1 MKKTLLF
8 AAIFSFF
15 TFVQP
20 FHETALP
27 LMAQSGEQQ
36 LNSEYQT
43 AIREFLVQDIAN
55 RQRTMQR
62 RAEQILINLPN
73 SEKLYDET
81 YISIRTQL
89 VDGTREDGSPE
100 LNYLY
105 EISYN
110 CKHLEGYTDDYPL
123 GVFDYDSS
131 NSVRAICNITKTF
144 IESVLDDIFRP
155 SKSVSVKIYS
165 TTDGVELSRVIPYDG
180 RYGNFRYMPVTFNN
194 ENLRI
199 SVDTTGI
206 SNNCQLAYIRAQSVR
221 NFLQHKVRNLARTT
235 NDFSYVTRSYTDTGS
250 FYRRSSIEITVHDA
264 FREAIDLMTA
274 DKIQDDYVDFN
285 IPQSLSSYEDAYVLI
300 IANEVYDHAF
310 LPEVPYA
317 SNDGDIVKRY
327 FVRALGVPERQVK
340 VLNNASRAAILD
352 GLLWLTDLSQAVAT
366 HNGDVTVPHANL
378 FVYFAGHGFLD
389 FDGNAYLIPN
399 NLRLDGIKALGG
411 KKSCGKKKKGVEP
424 TAYDIALSR
433 KDAALFAKQCISVD
447 SLCSSLK
454 GKGKR
459 ETYPVNRLT
468 VILDASFDGHQ
479 RNGASMLRADRK
491 VVTDAKGKKA
501 KHKANKSSDAIV
513 LLAAEYDKTA
523 YSFDAQHH
531 GFLTYFLLKEIKG
544 LASTSNF
551 DSYTYQDIY
560 EAVERKLNK
569 ESALQGKWQVI
580 HGFVDGKYA
589 SDWQHLHIR

>member
-1 MKKTLLF
+1 MKKYLF
-8 AAIFSFF
+8 VAAIISIFGFQFSLS
-15 TFVQP
+15 
-20 FHETALP
+20 H
-27 LMAQSGEQQ
+27 AQSGEQQ
-36 LNSEYQT
+36 LNSEYQA
-43 AIREFLVQDIAN
+43 AIREFLTQDIAN

-62 RAEQILINLPN
+62 RAEQILVNLPN

-110 CKHLEGYTDDYPL
+110 SKHLEGYTDDYPL
-123 GVFDYDSS
+123 GVFAWDSS
-131 NSVRAICNITKTF
+131 NSVRAICNLTKTF
-144 IESVLDDIFRP
+144 VEGVLDDIFRP
-155 SKSVSVKIYS
+155 GKAVSIKIFS
-165 TTDGVELSRVIPYDG
+165 TTDGVELSRTIPYDG
-180 RYGNFRYMPVTFNN
+180 QYGNFRYMPVVFNN
-194 ENLRI
+194 EKLRI
-199 SVDTTGI
+199 SVDSTGI
-206 SNNCQLAYIRAQSVR
+206 DNNCQLAYIRAQSVR
-221 NFLQHKVRNLARTT
+221 SFLQNNVRNLTRTE
-235 NDFSYVTRSYTDTGS
+235 NDFQYITRSYTDTGS

-264 FREAIDLMTA
+264 FREAIEMMTA

-285 IPQSLSSYEDAYVLI
+285 IPQSLSTYEDAYVLI
-300 IANEVYDHAF
+300 VANEEYDHAF
-310 LPEVPYA
+310 LPEVPFA
-317 SNDGDIVKRY
+317 SNDGEAVKRY
-327 FVRALGVPERQVK
+327 FVKALGVPERQVK
-340 VLNNASRAAILD
+340 ILHNASRVAIYE
-352 GLLWLTDLSQAVAT
+352 GVHWLTDLAQAVAT
-366 HNGDVTVPHANL
+366 HNGDVTVPHANI
-378 FVYFAGHGFLD
+378 FVYFVGHGFVD
-389 FDGNAYLIPN
+389 FDGNAYLVPN
-399 NLRLDGIKALGG
+399 NLRLDGIKALGAKNG
-411 KKSCGKKKKGVEP
+411 CGKKKSVQEP

-447 SLCSSLK
+447 SLCAAFK

-459 ETYPVNRLT
+459 DTYPVSRLT
-468 VILDASFDGHQ
+468 VIVDASFDGHQ

-491 VVTDAKGKKA
+491 VVNDAKGKKA
-501 KHKANKSSDAIV
+501 KRKANKSSDAIV

-544 LASTSNF
+544 LASTSDF

-580 HGFVDGKYA
+580 HGFVDGVHA
-589 SDWQHLHIR
+589 TDWQHLHIR

>member
-1 MKKTLLF
+1 MKKIVLVFAVLTLH
-8 AAIFSFF
+8 FSFL
-15 TFVQP
+15 TS
-20 FHETALP
+20 AS
-27 LMAQSGEQQ
+27 AQTGEQQ
-36 LNSEYQT
+36 LNNEYQS
-43 AIREFLVQDIAN
+43 AIREFLAQDIAN

-62 RAEQILINLPN
+62 RAEQILISLPN
-73 SEKLYDET
+73 QEKLYDET

-110 CKHLEGYTDDYPL
+110 SKHLEGYTDDYPL
-123 GVFDYDSS
+123 GVFAWDSS
-131 NSVRAICNITKTF
+131 NSVRAICNLTKTF
-144 IESVLDDIFRP
+144 VEGVLDDIFRP
-155 SKSVSVKIYS
+155 GKAVSVKIYS
-165 TTDGVELSRVIPYDG
+165 TTDGVELSRTIPYDG
-180 RYGNFRYMPVTFNN
+180 QYGNFRYMPVTFNN
-194 ENLRI
+194 EKLRI
-199 SVDTTGI
+199 SVDSTGI
-206 SNNCQLAYIRAQSVR
+206 NNNCQLAYIRAQSVR
-221 NFLQHKVRNLARTT
+221 SFLQNNVRNLARTE
-235 NDFSYVTRSYTDTGS
+235 NDFRYITRSYTDTGS

-285 IPQSLSSYEDAYVLI
+285 IPQSVSTYENAYVLI
-300 IANEVYDHAF
+300 VANEEYDHAF
-310 LPEVPYA
+310 LPEVPFA
-317 SNDGDIVKRY
+317 SNDGEVVKRY

-340 VLNNASRAAILD
+340 VIHNASRVAIYE
-352 GLLWLTDLSQAVAT
+352 GIHWLTDLAQAVAT
-366 HNGDVTVPHANL
+366 RNGDVTVPHANI
-378 FVYFAGHGFLD
+378 FVYYAGHGFLD
-389 FDGNAYLIPN
+389 YDGNAYLVPN

-411 KKSCGKKKKGVEP
+411 KKGCGKKNAAQEP

-433 KDAALFAKQCISVD
+433 KDATLFAKQCIAVD
-447 SLCSSLK
+447 SLCSALK

-459 ETYPVNRLT
+459 EAYPVNRLT
-468 VILDASFDGHQ
+468 VIIDASFDGHQ
-479 RNGASMLRADRK
+479 RNGAPMLRADRK
-491 VVTDAKGKKA
+491 VVADAKGKKS
-501 KHKANKSSDAIV
+501 KRKANKASDAIV

-544 LASTSNF
+544 LASTSDF

-580 HGFVDGKYA
+580 HGFVDGVHA
-589 SDWQHLHIR
+589 ADWQHLHIR